1 MRYLSAIVGVIA
13 AASLAGTARAD
24 WVPTQDLEFVAGA
37 GPGGGT
43 DLFARTIQSIIQ
55 KYDLVDVDVVVTNKP
70 AGAGSEAFMYGVTS
84 GKDPHKLLFGN
95 NNAWLLP
102 MKARVGYS
110 MDDLTPVAGMA
121 KDVFILWTNADR
133 PYATYQEVAS
143 AAQNQSAPLKSG
155 GTQSKD
161 GDEILIRLIAEEAK
175 GNFIYIPFKSG
186 SEAAVQLAG
195 GHIDVNTNNP
205 SENTG
210 QWAGGA
216 IKPICIFA
224 EAKLDATEK
233 VHDGQ
238 GFGDIPTC
246 ASQGSK
252 IQSYEIPR
260 TIFSAA
266 KLTDEQQAYFNDL
279 FAKVRE
285 KPEWQAYLNS
295 TMQGDLF
302 VQGAEFQAYI
312 DRDAAQAKAVFEREG
327 WLVK

>member
-1 MRYLSAIVGVIA
+1 MRYSTAFLALIA
-13 AASLAGTARAD
+13 AMSFSDIAQAE
-24 WVPTQDLEFVAGA
+24 WKPTQDLEFVAGA

-55 KYDLVDVDVVVTNKP
+55 KYDLADVDVVVTNKP
-70 AGAGSEAFMYGVTS
+70 AGAGSEAFMYGVTG
-84 GKDPHKLLFGN
+84 GKDPYKLLFGN

-110 MDDLTPVAGMA
+110 MDDLTPVASMARDVFLLWANKDSAYKTYQDVANAA
-121 KDVFILWTNADR
+121 KDK
-133 PYATYQEVAS
+133 
-143 AAQNQSAPLKSG
+143 SAPLKSG

-161 GDEILIRLIAEEAK
+161 GDEILVRMIAAEAG

-195 GHIDVNTNNP
+195 GHVDINTNNP
-205 SENTG
+205 SENVG

-216 IKPICIFA
+216 VRPICVFA
-224 EAKLDATEK
+224 DAKLEETNK
-233 VHDGQ
+233 VYDEQ

-266 KLTDEQQAYFNDL
+266 KLTEEQQAYFRDL
-279 FAKVRE
+279 LSKVRE
-285 KPEWQAYLNS
+285 KPEWQAYLQK

-302 VQGAEFQAYI
+302 LQGSELQTYI
-312 DRDAAQAKAVFEREG
+312 DQDSARARAVFEREG

>member
-1 MRYLSAIVGVIA
+1 MRYSTAVLGLIA
-13 AASLAGTARAD
+13 AMSFTDMAQAEWKPA
-24 WVPTQDLEFVAGA
+24 QDLEFVAGA

-55 KYDLVDVDVVVTNKP
+55 KYDLADVDIVVTNKP
-70 AGAGSEAFMYGVTS
+70 AGAGSEAFMYGVTG

-102 MKARVGYS
+102 MKAKVGYS
-110 MDDLTPVAGMA
+110 MDDLTPVASMA
-121 KDVFILWTNADR
+121 KDGFLLWTNKDR
-133 PYATYQEVAS
+133 PYETYQDVVN
-143 AAQNQSAPLKSG
+143 AAKDPSTPLKSG

-161 GDEILIRLIAEEAK
+161 GDEILVRMIANEAG

-195 GHIDVNTNNP
+195 GHIDINTNNP
-205 SENTG
+205 SENVG

-216 IKPICIFA
+216 VRPICIFA
-224 EAKLDATEK
+224 AAKLEDNEK
-233 VHDGQ
+233 VYDGL

-266 KLTDEQQAYFNDL
+266 KLTEDQQAYFHDL
-279 FAKVRE
+279 LSKVRE
-285 KPEWQAYLNS
+285 KPEWQAYLKK

-302 VQGAEFQAYI
+302 LQGPELQTYI
-312 DRDAAQAKAVFEREG
+312 DQDSAAAKAVFEREG

>member
-1 MRYLSAIVGVIA
+1 MRYSTAFLALIA
-13 AASLAGTARAD
+13 AMSFSDIAQAE
-24 WVPTQDLEFVAGA
+24 WKPTQDLEFVAGA

-55 KYDLVDVDVVVTNKP
+55 KYDLADVDVVVTNKP
-70 AGAGSEAFMYGVTS
+70 AGAGSEAFMYGVTG
-84 GKDPHKLLFGN
+84 GKDPYKLLFGN

-110 MDDLTPVAGMA
+110 MDDLTPVASMARDVFLLWANKDSAYKIYQDVANAA
-121 KDVFILWTNADR
+121 KDK
-133 PYATYQEVAS
+133 
-143 AAQNQSAPLKSG
+143 SAPLKSG

-161 GDEILIRLIAEEAK
+161 GDEILVRMIAAEAG

-195 GHIDVNTNNP
+195 GHIDINTNNP
-205 SENTG
+205 SENVG

-216 IKPICIFA
+216 VRPICVFA
-224 EAKLDATEK
+224 DAKLEDTNK
-233 VHDGQ
+233 VYDEQ

-266 KLTDEQQAYFNDL
+266 KLTNEQQAYFRDL
-279 FAKVRE
+279 LSKVRE
-285 KPEWQAYLNS
+285 KPEWQAYLQK

-302 VQGAEFQAYI
+302 LQGAELQTYVDQDSA
-312 DRDAAQAKAVFEREG
+312 RARAVFEREG